1 MTKEVRATLNVR
13 RFESKEIRKSSS
25 FDKLNLFSSLDDGP
39 KASKSK
45 YLCPFAISLYIK
57 SKHGS

>member
-1 MTKEVRATLNVR
+1 
-13 RFESKEIRKSSS
+13 
-25 FDKLNLFSSLDDGP
+25 LFSSLDDGP